1 MSRKFPNP
9 TRSTWNLS
17 SSRSSPAVPPPG
29 CSPRLIPDDYTV
41 AWALRDLGIGF
52 PEFGTVSLTEL
63 AAFRGRSES
72 GSNAIFTGT
81 RADLG

>member
-1 MSRKFPNP
+1 MEPVVKLFK
-9 TRSTWNLS
+9 S
-17 SSRSSPAVPPPG
+17 SVPPPG
-29 CSPRLIPDDYTV
+29 CSPRLIPDDHTV

-63 AAFRGRSES
+63 AAFRGQSES